1 MDTQNLIIGVIYNPP
16 SRSQRQFLD
25 EFEQL
30 LHTIYLSKRKCLIL
44 GDFNINTLSKSIMPK
59 EYLNLIQ
66 SEGFNPMVFEA
77 TRITETNISCL
88 DHVHSNFVTSS
99 TSGSIAA
106 EIADHLPA
114 LCTIQNVAPFLTQ
127 LKLEILKNLTIFLLK
142 IR

>member
-1 MDTQNLIIGVIYNPP
+1 MLTIIYNPP
-16 SRSQRQFLD
+16 NRSQRQLLD

-30 LHTIYLSKRKCLIL
+30 LYTIYFSKRKCLIL
-44 GDFNINTLSKSIMPK
+44 GDFNINALSKSILPK

-77 TRITETNISCL
+77 TRITETNINCL
-88 DHVHSNFVTSS
+88 DHIHSNFVTSS

-114 LCTIQNVAPFLTQ
+114 LCTIQSVAPFLTQ
-127 LKLEILKNLTIFLLK
+127 LKLEILKHWTIFLFK
-142 IR
+142 IP